1 MSYWKMGDFAKAE
14 LARVDQTE
22 WEDELYVLRHSP
34 AARKVFAKA
43 QYYLT
48 LDRGTDDDGCVTL
61 FGTATELFHAID
73 AIACEVAHR
82 HPIAYHRWNP
92 GRKMVPSPYRYMK
105 LAGALGFESRPDE
118 YGDETLVRTID
129 GWWQV

>member
-1 MSYWKMGDFAKAE
+1 MAYWKMGDFAKAE

-43 QYYLT
+43 QWYLT
-48 LDRGTDDDGCVTL
+48 LEQGADDESATTL
-61 FGTATELFHAID
+61 FGAAMDLFHAID
-73 AIACEVAHR
+73 TIACEVAHH

-92 GRKMVPSPYRYMK
+92 RRKWVPGAGRFHR
-105 LAGALGFESRPDE
+105 LAEELGFERKLDE
-118 YGDETLVRTID
+118 YGDETLFRTID
-129 GWWQV
+129 GWMQV